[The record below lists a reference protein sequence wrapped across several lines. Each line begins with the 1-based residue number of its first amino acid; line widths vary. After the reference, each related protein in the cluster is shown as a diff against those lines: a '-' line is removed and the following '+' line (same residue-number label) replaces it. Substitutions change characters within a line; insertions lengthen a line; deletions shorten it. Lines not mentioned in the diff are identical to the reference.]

1 MEYLDIYDINGNKTG
16 KTIARGDKN
25 FGENEYIKLA
35 TIWIKSMGKYLIQ
48 KCSEDKGSE
57 YAVTGGH
64 VSAGNTPIG
73 QASIELEE
81 ELGLNVPPDE
91 FTLLGS
97 IIRGHAIF
105 DVFIFEDDSL
115 INKTFTLQKSEV
127 EDILWL
133 DQDQIDNLKDKN
145 LRPSTILQFDK
156 FIKGK
161 DI

>member
-1 MEYLDIYDINGNKTG
+1 
-16 KTIARGDKN
+16 
-25 FGENEYIKLA
+25 
-35 TIWIKSMGKYLIQ
+35 MGKYLIQ

-64 VSAGNTPIG
+64 VSTGNTPIQ

-127 EDILWL
+127 EDTLWL
-133 DQDQIDNLKDKN
+133 DQAQIDNLKDKN
-145 LRPSTILQFDK
+145 LRPSTMLQFDK

>member
-1 MEYLDIYDINGNKTG
+1 MEYLDIYDQNGNKTG

-25 FGENEYIKLA
+25 FGDNEYIKLA

-64 VSAGNTPIG
+64 VSAGNNPTK

-81 ELGLNVPPDE
+81 ELGLNISPDK

-97 IIRGHAIF
+97 IVRGHAIF
-105 DVFIFEDDSL
+105 DVFIIEDDTL
-115 INKTFTLQKSEV
+115 INKNFTLQTSEV
-127 EDILWL
+127 EKVLWL
-133 DQDQIDNLKDKN
+133 DQDQIEDLKDKN
-145 LRPSTILQFDK
+145 LRPSTMLQFDK